1 MKAAE
6 GVTEEVKA
14 PNQLEWAGRMDD
26 RKLTV
31 YNGRGAFKKSPPQIL
46 LQGNWLEQA
55 GFSAGDKI
63 TVKCQQKRLIIY
75 KRRNKVRT
83 RKIKQNE
90 YLFCKIYFIQ
100 ILIAV

>member
-1 MKAAE
+1 MYLKSY
-6 GVTEEVKA
+6 
-14 PNQLEWAGRMDD
+14 AGRQRGRRMDD

-63 TVKCQQKRLIIY
+63 TVKCQQGQLIIT
-75 KRRNKVRT
+75 KDGT
-83 RKIKQNE
+83 RENSRE
-90 YLFCKIYFIQ
+90 
-100 ILIAV
+100 

>member
-1 MKAAE
+1 MPAGSGE
-6 GVTEEVKA
+6 G
-14 PNQLEWAGRMDD
+14 GRMDD

-63 TVKCQQKRLIIY
+63 TVKCQQGRLVIT
-75 KRRNKVRT
+75 K
-83 RKIKQNE
+83 NE
-90 YLFCKIYFIQ
+90 PESDTK
-100 ILIAV
+100 AES

>member
-1 MKAAE
+1 MPTGRGE
-6 GVTEEVKA
+6 GG
-14 PNQLEWAGRMDD
+14 QMDD

-63 TVKCQQKRLIIY
+63 TVKCQQGRLVIT
-75 KRRNKVRT
+75 K
-83 RKIKQNE
+83 NE
-90 YLFCKIYFIQ
+90 PESDTEAENRQ
-100 ILIAV
+100 T

>member
-1 MKAAE
+1 MPTGSEE
-6 GVTEEVKA
+6 G
-14 PNQLEWAGRMDD
+14 GRMDD

-63 TVKCQQKRLIIY
+63 TVKCQQGRLVIT
-75 KRRNKVRT
+75 K
-83 RKIKQNE
+83 NE
-90 YLFCKIYFIQ
+90 PESDTE
-100 ILIAV
+100 AES

>member
-1 MKAAE
+1 MYLKSCADR
-6 GVTEEVKA
+6 
-14 PNQLEWAGRMDD
+14 QRGRGWMDE

-46 LQGNWLEQA
+46 LQGNWLEKA

-63 TVKCQQKRLIIY
+63 TVKCQQGRLIIY
-75 KRRNKVRT
+75 NGRNKVRT
-83 RKIKQNE
+83 GKIKQNE
-90 YLFCKIYFIQ
+90 HLFCKIYFIQ